1 MRAGVRLSRAVRA
14 RVDSKNIT
22 YSRLRCLRKIIVP
35 IICWVASETLNRQ
48 CSTSE
53 SLSNLEASFGL
64 ISRFESIAHRYNYF
78 FFYLCVCGNS
88 SIILL
93 FLFLLSFLIITYS
106 VRLSLTLRVIFL
118 KGIRSTY
125 SGTVSLE
132 YHAVVSFTLSLFTST
147 VLSPFFR
154 ELCDHFEITS
164 STLVSFRFSL
174 SIH

>member
-1 MRAGVRLSRAVRA
+1 M
-14 RVDSKNIT
+14 
-22 YSRLRCLRKIIVP
+22 P

-78 FFYLCVCGNS
+78 VYLCVCVHVWMCGNS

-93 FLFLLSFLIITYS
+93 FCFSFVFNYYLQRTIKFNLIFKRYT
-106 VRLSLTLRVIFL
+106 
-118 KGIRSTY
+118 RSMY

-132 YHAVVSFTLSLFTST
+132 YHADVTIPFSCFPVFPSHHLSSRLRYGT
-147 VLSPFFR
+147 
-154 ELCDHFEITS
+154 I
-164 STLVSFRFSL
+164 SL
-174 SIH
+174 

>member
-1 MRAGVRLSRAVRA
+1 M
-14 RVDSKNIT
+14 
-22 YSRLRCLRKIIVP
+22 P

-78 FFYLCVCGNS
+78 CVCVLCSNS

-93 FLFLLSFLIITYS
+93 FLFFVSFLIITYS
-106 VRLSLTLRVIFL
+106 VRLSLTLHFVL
-118 KGIRSTY
+118 KGIRRMY

-132 YHAVVSFTLSLFTST
+132 YHAGVSISFCSF
-147 VLSPFFR
+147 VLSFIRPSPWLRR
-154 ELCDHFEITS
+154 ETISLRHDPIEPAGNGSISLCA
-164 STLVSFRFSL
+164 LPSFGACPL
-174 SIH
+174 S